1 MHQESNKNEDSGI
14 AKEET
19 EKHQVNLPQPTL
31 VNIRSAASSNKHYT
45 YLVMTSLSVSRS
57 RVDFEERVSTSVCF
71 YKLETTGIMS

>member
-1 MHQESNKNEDSGI
+1 MHQENNKNEDSGI

-19 EKHQVNLPQPTL
+19 EKHQISLPQPTL
-31 VNIRSAASSNKHYT
+31 VTIRSAASDNKYYT

-71 YKLETTGIMS
+71 YKLENTGIMG